1 MAPEI
6 LEHEENED
14 ANYSDKVDIWAL
26 GAISYE
32 MMG

>member
-6 LEHEENED
+6 LTIEENED
-14 ANYSDKVDIWAL
+14 ANYSDKADMWAL
-26 GAISYE
+26 GVISYE

>member
-6 LEHEENED
+6 LAIEENED
-14 ANYSDKVDIWAL
+14 ATYSEKVDIWAL
-26 GAISYE
+26 GVISYE